1 MELLVEIEK
10 EMRGF
15 KLETAFTAGP
25 APLGILGPSGAGKSM
40 LLRMIAGLEKPGRGR
55 IVLDGRTLFDSTA
68 KINLP
73 SRRRHIGLLL
83 QDYALFPHLTVEEN
97 IGFGLHH
104 LAQAARR
111 DRVRTLMA
119 RAQLAGLERRH
130 PRQLSGG
137 QQQRAALMRALAV
150 EPRAIL
156 LDEPLT
162 ALDIHLRSQMEKLVI
177 ETLAAFEGVSLYV
190 THNLEEAYRVASQ
203 LVVMEHG
210 RKIAFGPKEE
220 IFRNPR
226 TYNVAMFTGC
236 KNFCE
241 ARPVAGH
248 TIEASEWGAT
258 LTTTQPLPSPLRYAA
273 IRAHHLALVEDAAQ
287 PNTLLCTL
295 SRMTE
300 GPFRNTLYL
309 KLTAPGA
316 APRDYHL
323 QAEVTREVWLK
334 WKQIPQPWP
343 LRLHPDRLMLLE
355 G

>member
-1 MELLVEIEK
+1 LELLVEVEK

-15 KLETAFTAGP
+15 KLQVAFTAGP

-40 LLRMIAGLEKPGRGR
+40 LLRMIAGLERPGRGR
-55 IVLDGRTLFDSTA
+55 IVLDGRTLFDSAA
-68 KINLP
+68 KVDVP
-73 SRRRHIGLLL
+73 SRARRIGLLM
-83 QDYALFPHLTVEEN
+83 QDYALFPHLTVEQN
-97 IGFGLHH
+97 IAFGLHR
-104 LAQAARR
+104 LAPAARR
-111 DRVRTLMA
+111 ERVRALMA
-119 RAQLAGLERRH
+119 EAQLAGLERRQA
-130 PRQLSGG
+130 RQLSGG
-137 QQQRAALMRALAV
+137 QQQRAALMRALAP

-162 ALDIHLRSQMEKLVI
+162 ALDVHLRSQMEKLVI
-177 ETLAAFEGVSLYV
+177 ETLTDFQGVSLYV

-203 LVVMEHG
+203 LAVMEHG

-226 TYNVAMFTGC
+226 TYNVALYTGC
-236 KNFCE
+236 KNFSA
-241 ARPVAGH
+241 ARPAADNKV
-248 TIEASEWGAT
+248 EATEWGAT
-258 LTTTQPLPSPLRYAA
+258 LTAARPLPNPVCYAA

-287 PNTLLCTL
+287 PNTLPCTL

-309 KLTAPGA
+309 KLAASGA
-316 APRDYHL
+316 APRPYHL

-334 WKQIPQPWP
+334 WKEIPQPWP
-343 LRLHPDRLMLLE
+343 VCLHPERLMLLE